1 MADFSK
7 PVTTDSYANVL
18 TYLKATTSDL
28 ALGLDPATTTPTNVP
43 TNAVRWTSAAN
54 KWQKWNGTAWVDLSS
69 LYAINISGN
78 AATATSATSAT
89 SATTATNLAGGVAG
103 AIHYQSAA
111 GASAFS
117 AAGTAGQVL
126 LSGGAAAPT
135 WGTLGL
141 GAGGTG
147 ATTQIGA
154 LQALGAIASQTLAKS
169 AAYTVVAADR
179 GDVLLCTGTWSLS
192 LTAASTLANGFSFG
206 VVNIGTGVIT
216 IDPNASETVDG
227 VTTKALAPGQSCI
240 LITDGTEWRTVGLS
254 GGGAKGGGS
263 DDVFYEN
270 AQNVASNYTITSGKN
285 AMSAGPIT
293 VNTGVTVT
301 IPTGS
306 VWTIV

>member
-7 PVTTDSYANVL
+7 PATTDTYANVL

-28 ALGLDPATTTPTNVP
+28 ALGLDPATTSPTNVP
-43 TNAVRWTSAAN
+43 TNAVRWTSASN
-54 KWQKWNGTAWVDLSS
+54 KWQKWNGTAWVDLSA

-89 SATTATNLAGGVAG
+89 SATTATNLAAGVAG
-103 AIHYQSAA
+103 AIPWQSAA
-111 GASAFS
+111 GTTGFS
-117 AAGTAGQVL
+117 AAGTTGQAL
-126 LSGGAAAPT
+126 LSGGTGVPT

-147 ATTQIGA
+147 GTTQISA
-154 LQALGAIASQTLAKS
+154 LQSLGAIGAQTVAKS
-169 AAYTVVAADR
+169 AAYTVVVGDR
-179 GDVLLCTGTWSLS
+179 GDVLLCTGTWSLT

-206 VVNIGTGVIT
+206 VVNVGTGTIT

-227 VTTKALAPGQSCI
+227 ALTKAIAPGQSAI
-240 LITDGTEWRTVGLS
+240 LITDGAGWRTVGLS

-270 AQNVASNYTITSGKN
+270 AQTVASDYTITSGKN

-293 VNTGVTVT
+293 INTGITVT

-306 VWTIV
+306 VWTII